1 MSVVPKLG
9 MSRALARLDAAIAA
23 ADDPHDATCRRAE
36 RAALLARHGQL
47 DDARAELAAL
57 PASPPARVKAW
68 ISLAEG
74 LVRYF
79 SDLDTGARESVQ
91 AAYEASAAT
100 RQTQLHALAA
110 AWLSL
115 MDYVRH
121 DVPNMTRHLS
131 QALQLASADDHATR
145 SRACLVAALGYHH
158 AGREDL
164 ALPWYHATRRHAVS
178 EGDDATLSALMHN
191 MAWLRGNEARLA
203 SIFGGQ
209 QPEQVRNAL
218 MGAEST
224 QHFDAGL
231 QTASL
236 PSLVP
241 VLRAQLYVVL
251 EQESDALALYRE
263 VLPRALAE
271 GLVRMEG
278 LFRAD
283 MAWCHWRL
291 GDRSEAL
298 AEAERASARLADVE
312 DVDDR
317 ACAHGR
323 LAQLFD
329 ALGDAETAA
338 RHRTCAEIDL
348 AEHRAQQQL
357 LLEAMQ
363 RALKGVR
370 PDG

>member
-9 MSRALARLDAAIAA
+9 GSRALARLDAAIAA
-23 ADDPHDATCRRAE
+23 ASDPHEAACRRAE
-36 RAALLARHGQL
+36 RAALLARHGDL
-47 DDARAELAAL
+47 DRAREELAAL
-57 PASPPARVKAW
+57 PASPPARVRAW
-68 ISLAEG
+68 VLLAEG

-79 SDLDTGARESVQ
+79 SSLDAGARESVH
-91 AAYEASAAT
+91 AAYEASAQT
-100 RQTQLHALAA
+100 RQPQLHALAA
-110 AWLSL
+110 AWLAL

-121 DVPNMTRHLS
+121 DVPNMTRHLA
-131 QALQLASADDHATR
+131 QALQLAAADDHATQ
-145 SRACLVAALGYHH
+145 SRACLVAALGFHH
-158 AGREDL
+158 GGREDL
-164 ALPWYHATRRHAVS
+164 ALPWYHATRRHAAA

-209 QPEQVRNAL
+209 KPEQVRNAL

-224 QHFDAGL
+224 EHFDAGL
-231 QTASL
+231 RTASL

-241 VLRAQLYVVL
+241 ILRAQLLVVL
-251 EQESDALALYRE
+251 EQEAEALALYEE
-263 VLPRALAE
+263 VLPRALGE

-283 MAWCHWRL
+283 IAWCRWRL
-291 GDRSEAL
+291 GQRDEAL
-298 AEAERASARLADVE
+298 AEAQRASARLAEVA

-329 ALGDAETAA
+329 ALGDTDTAA
-338 RHRTCAEIDL
+338 RHRACADIDL
-348 AEHRAQQQL
+348 AEHRAQQLL
-357 LLEAMQ
+357 LLESMQ
-363 RALKGVR
+363 RALKAMKPG
-370 PDG
+370 